1 METFISRKRNKL
13 FSGRIGGGNITAGYT
28 VRIRG
33 LFAAI
38 HECIQLVGAYIQNKH
53 EQRQTHPL
61 ADALPNRQIIVSS
74 AHRQDSSDKYLFLSE
89 LKDDR
94 YFGRLILAYH
104 RYFGIS
110 VFVA

>member
-13 FSGRIGGGNITAGYT
+13 FSGRIGGGNIAVGYT

-38 HECIQLVGAYIQNKH
+38 HECIQLVCADTPSHRH

-61 ADALPNRQIIVSS
+61 ADALPNRLGKS
-74 AHRQDSSDKYLFLSE
+74 LFPLHT
-89 LKDDR
+89 
-94 YFGRLILAYH
+94 GRIHLTNI
-104 RYFGIS
+104 F
-110 VFVA
+110 F